1 MELAGRREFK
11 DFLKGIDAV
20 DIARAQ
26 APREV
31 VEAMKCLSELKV
43 YAYAFQN
50 TGIDEKVLNFSN
62 ISLKNLSEAETILRD
77 IGDLSPSCKRAKTR
91 TKS

>member
-26 APREV
+26 SPREV

-43 YAYAFQN
+43 YAYAFKN
-50 TGIDEKVLNFSN
+50 TGLTKKCSTSPIFPSKTFLR
-62 ISLKNLSEAETILRD
+62 LKLY
-77 IGDLSPSCKRAKTR
+77 
-91 TKS
+91 